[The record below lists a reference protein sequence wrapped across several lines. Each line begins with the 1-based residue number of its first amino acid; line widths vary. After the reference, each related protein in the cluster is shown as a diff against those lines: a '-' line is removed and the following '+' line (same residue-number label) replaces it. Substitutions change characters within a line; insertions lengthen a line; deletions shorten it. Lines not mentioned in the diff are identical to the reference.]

1 MSCGCV
7 WVSGVNEQE
16 NERNGDRM
24 KSCFTV
30 CVCLC
35 VKLRSAQAKSGQ
47 TKKRVKRYSQSHDIF
62 SFVRFCLNCEQGSKL
77 TAVNWPNA
85 DENSISLAGEKT

>member
-24 KSCFTV
+24 KSCFIV

-47 TKKRVKRYSQSHDIF
+47 TKKGLKGTHKVMTF
-62 SFVRFCLNCEQGSKL
+62 FVLFVFASTVRQGSKL

-85 DENSISLAGEKT
+85 GENSISLAGEKT